1 MWKIILE
8 VFIYL
13 FLSSMLFG
21 CATDSTMTIYRNDKG
36 EIVEIEQKQRF
47 WKYLPGI
54 GKSKSQAGEASSE
67 VDSSALP
74 DVDFTKED

>member
-1 MWKIILE
+1 MRYLLIISLM
-8 VFIYL
+8 
-13 FLSSMLFG
+13 FLTG
-21 CATDSTMTIYRNDKG
+21 CATDTYMSVERNEEGK
-36 EIVEIEQKQRF
+36 VTKVHQAQRF
-47 WKYLPGI
+47 WRYLPGI